1 MSITT
6 QRITDALFVIQ
17 VGCALLFGAT
27 QVTRML
33 TTTEGVSLTW
43 FLFWALF
50 LFINLR
56 LAIRA
61 HQVYPTRLSRQTIIT
76 YVAWSVVLAGAV
88 GVLLWRSLGQWE
100 AVDTLNMWVSGV
112 GIGLVLAIGRLRGLG
127 IADPLVRGWLAV
139 FFKGTPQLTLA
150 WHILQNG
157 GEGLAPFAILS
168 GHITIN
174 LRIGQLVFA
183 LREAGWDRNR
193 LGSALS
199 EVANELSWV
208 VTTVAW
214 LAVR

>member
-1 MSITT
+1 MFITT
-6 QRITDALFVIQ
+6 QRITDALFVVQ
-17 VGCALLFGAT
+17 VGCALLFGVT
-27 QVTRML
+27 QVARML
-33 TTTEGVSLTW
+33 TSTTGVSLTW

-50 LFINLR
+50 LLINLR
-56 LAIRA
+56 LAVKA
-61 HQVYPTRLSRQTIIT
+61 HEVYPTRVSRQTIAT
-76 YVAWSVVLAGAV
+76 YLAWSSVLAGAIV
-88 GVLLWRSLGQWE
+88 VLLWRSLGQWE
-100 AVDTLNMWVSGV
+100 AVDTLNVLVSGI
-112 GIGLVLAIGRLRGLG
+112 GIALVLAVGRLRGLG

-174 LRIGQLVFA
+174 LRIGQLIFA

-199 EVANELSWV
+199 EVANELSWI

>member
-1 MSITT
+1 
-6 QRITDALFVIQ
+6 
-17 VGCALLFGAT
+17 
-27 QVTRML
+27 
-33 TTTEGVSLTW
+33 
-43 FLFWALF
+43 
-50 LFINLR
+50 
-56 LAIRA
+56 
-61 HQVYPTRLSRQTIIT
+61 
-76 YVAWSVVLAGAV
+76 
-88 GVLLWRSLGQWE
+88 
-100 AVDTLNMWVSGV
+100 VSGA
-112 GIGLVLAIGRLRGLG
+112 GIALVLAVGRLRGLG

-214 LAVR
+214 FAVR

>member
-1 MSITT
+1 M
-6 QRITDALFVIQ
+6 IQ
-17 VGCALLFGAT
+17 VGCALLFGIT
-27 QVTRML
+27 QTARML

-56 LAIRA
+56 LAVRA
-61 HQVYPTRLSRQTIIT
+61 HQVYPTRLSRQTIVT
-76 YVAWSVVLAGAV
+76 YVAWSSVLAVAIVVLV
-88 GVLLWRSLGQWE
+88 WRSLGQWE
-100 AVDTLNMWVSGV
+100 PVDTLNVLVSGL
-112 GIGLVLAIGRLRGLG
+112 GIGLVLGVGRLRGLG

-139 FFKGTPQLTLA
+139 FFKGTPQVTLA

-174 LRIGQLVFA
+174 LRIGQLIFA

-193 LGSALS
+193 IGSALS
-199 EVANELSWV
+199 EVANELSWI
-208 VTTVAW
+208 VTTLAW
-214 LAVR
+214 FAVR

>member
-1 MSITT
+1 MTT

-17 VGCALLFGAT
+17 VGCALLFGIT
-27 QVTRML
+27 QTARML

-56 LAIRA
+56 LAVRA
-61 HQVYPTRLSRQTIIT
+61 HQVYPTRLSRQTIVT
-76 YVAWSVVLAGAV
+76 YVAWSSVLAVAIVVLV
-88 GVLLWRSLGQWE
+88 WRSLGQWE
-100 AVDTLNMWVSGV
+100 PVDTLNVLVSGL
-112 GIGLVLAIGRLRGLG
+112 GIGLVLGVGRLRGLG

-139 FFKGTPQLTLA
+139 FFKGTPQVTLA

-174 LRIGQLVFA
+174 LRIGQLIFA

-193 LGSALS
+193 IGSALS
-199 EVANELSWV
+199 EVANELSWI
-208 VTTVAW
+208 VTTLAW
-214 LAVR
+214 FAVR